1 MSRHDLIWYKD
12 IAAFF
17 CRDNLLKF
25 FPTACM
31 SIVGQLNAVFR
42 FCIYY
47 AIIMVALTRNVQH
60 AIVILAGA
68 LITAAVRELA
78 YKGGKVD
85 IDELNGDRLRNK
97 CTQPSKENP
106 YMNLQVF
113 DPSDKAPACKQWAIG
128 SLPAVSWQGAC
139 HSTGPRRWPKA
150 RERAGRRGIEPSS
163 VNQLRERQ
171 GIFGMYGLGGWD
183 EHVVADN
190 AGPCAA

>member
-85 IDELNGDRLRNK
+85 IDELNGDRPRNK

-128 SLPAVSWQGAC
+128 TKSEDAMGEAIQDSPFQRPFNRFYTMPNTTPTSSQSEFAQWLYGNMPSKAHEDADTGA
-139 HSTGPRRWPKA
+139 SIS
-150 RERAGRRGIEPSS
+150 RRG
-163 VNQLRERQ
+163 R
-171 GIFGMYGLGGWD
+171 
-183 EHVVADN
+183 
-190 AGPCAA
+190 